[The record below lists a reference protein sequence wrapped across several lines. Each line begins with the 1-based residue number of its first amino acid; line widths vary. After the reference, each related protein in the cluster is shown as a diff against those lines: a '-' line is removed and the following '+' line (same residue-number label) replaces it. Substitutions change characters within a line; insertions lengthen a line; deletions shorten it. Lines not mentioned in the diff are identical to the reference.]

1 MERLD
6 GGTVTNRDWEVQV
19 VPAPSITSPHGFHAA
34 GLHAGIKRK
43 RKDLGLLWCQVPA
56 AAAAV
61 YTTNAFQAPPLGIT
75 REGLAISQGR
85 MQALLVNSGN
95 ANACTGE
102 QGWQDAREMRRIC
115 AVELGIAESL
125 VGVASTGVIGERLPI
140 HRIVDA
146 IPQLTAMLS
155 QTGEQDFG
163 EALLT
168 TDTFIKAA
176 EVRLTVSGREVRIA
190 GAAKGS
196 GMIHPNMATMLA
208 FITTDAV
215 IEPPVLQ
222 RLLKEVTDE
231 SFNMITVDGDSSTND
246 MVSVMASGLAG
257 HPPLDTSHPDWGRFR
272 RALSEVCRRLAQM
285 IARDGEGATKLVE
298 VTVRGAETLEGARQ
312 AAKTVVGSSLVKT
325 AVFGGD
331 PNWGRLLCALGYC
344 GTQVNPDRVDLWV
357 EDQLL
362 VHQGLAVPGGEE
374 AVQGLLANDKVSFIL
389 DLHQGTADA
398 TAWGC
403 DLTYEYVRINASYR
417 T

>member
-1 MERLD
+1 MSTITDSDQLGVEAIA
-6 GGTVTNRDWEVQV
+6 
-19 VPAPSITSPHGFHAA
+19 APMITSPRGFAAA

-43 RKDLGLLWCQVPA
+43 RKDLGLLYCHVPA

-61 YTTNAFQAPPLGIT
+61 YTTNAFQAPPLGVT
-75 REGLAISQGR
+75 REGLAASNGR

-102 QGWQDAREMRRIC
+102 QGWEDAREMRRAC
-115 AVELGIAESL
+115 AQALGISETL
-125 VGVASTGVIGERLPI
+125 VGVTSTGVIGERLPLE
-140 HRIVDA
+140 RIVDA
-146 IPQLTAMLS
+146 VPPLTASLS
-155 QTGEQDFG
+155 PQGDQDFG
-163 EALLT
+163 AAILT
-168 TDTFIKAA
+168 TDTFTKAA
-176 EVRLTVSGREVRIA
+176 EARVKVDGQEVRIA

-196 GMIHPNMATMLA
+196 GMVHPNMATMLA

-222 RLLKEVTDE
+222 RLLKATTDE

-246 MVSVMASGLAG
+246 MVTVMASGLAG
-257 HPPLDTSHPDWGRFR
+257 HDTLDEGHPDWGAFQS
-272 RALSEVCRRLAQM
+272 AFTDVSRRLAQM

-298 VTVRGAETLEGARQ
+298 VTVQGAETLEGARQ

-325 AVFGGD
+325 AVYGED

-344 GTQVNPDRVDLWV
+344 GTYVDPERVDLWV
-357 EDQLL
+357 GEHQL
-362 VHQGLAVPGGEE
+362 VQRGMAVPNAEE
-374 AVQGLLANDKVSFIL
+374 AAKEALVGDMVHFLL
-389 DLHQGTADA
+389 DLHQGTAAA

-403 DLTYEYVRINASYR
+403 DLTYDYVRINASYR

>member
-1 MERLD
+1 MK
-6 GGTVTNRDWEVQV
+6 VITNRDEAEVQAAP
-19 VPAPSITSPHGFHAA
+19 VPMITSPRGFTAA

-61 YTTNAFQAPPLGIT
+61 YTTNAFQAPPLGVT
-75 REGLAISQGR
+75 REGLAASQGR

-102 QGWQDAREMRRIC
+102 QGWLDAREMRRVC
-115 AVELGIAESL
+115 AVELGISESL

-140 HRIVDA
+140 GRIVGSL
-146 IPQLTAMLS
+146 PRLTASLT
-155 QTGEQDFG
+155 QEGDQDFG
-163 EALLT
+163 AALLT
-168 TDTFIKAA
+168 TDTFPKTA

-208 FITTDAV
+208 FLTTDAV

-246 MVSVMASGLAG
+246 MVSVMASGLAA
-257 HPPLDTSHPDWGRFR
+257 HPTLDETHPDWERFR
-272 RALSEVCRRLAQM
+272 AAFAEVCRRLAQM

-325 AVFGGD
+325 AVFGAD

-344 GTQVNPDRVDLWV
+344 GTQVNPDLVDLWV
-357 EDQLL
+357 GDHLL
-362 VHQGLAVPGGEE
+362 VHRGLAVPGAEE
-374 AVQGLLANDKVSFIL
+374 AAKETFLGDKVPFVL
-389 DLHQGTADA
+389 DLHQGTAAA

-403 DLTYEYVRINASYR
+403 DLTYDYVRINASYR